1 MSKNTLGKPTN
12 ATVRESADEKMM
24 KALVHQAMKNV
35 LGKRDATLLAVA
47 QQMIEDGEVKEKL
60 PEKLSAKLSEKSS
73 EKLSE
78 KLSDKLSDK
87 RGERLP
93 AQSLERHLSDDELL
107 NILDRK
113 AFD

>member
-1 MSKNTLGKPTN
+1 MSKNTPEKPTN

-35 LGKRDATLLAVA
+35 LGKRDVALLAVA

-60 PEKLSAKLSEKSS
+60 PEKLS

-78 KLSDKLSDK
+78 KNAD
-87 RGERLP
+87 RLP
-93 AQSLERHLSDDELL
+93 SQSSEIHLSDDELL

-113 AFD
+113 ALE